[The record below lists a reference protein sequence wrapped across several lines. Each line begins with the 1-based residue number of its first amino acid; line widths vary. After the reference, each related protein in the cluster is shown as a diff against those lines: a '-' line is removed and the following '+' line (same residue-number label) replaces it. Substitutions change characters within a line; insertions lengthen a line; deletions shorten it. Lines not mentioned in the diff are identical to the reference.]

1 MGWNNL
7 PFQWKNEPERHKL
20 NAGELTIITQS
31 HTDFWQRTHYG
42 FRNDSGHC
50 YLTTVSGDFAME
62 THARF
67 AYQGRFDQC
76 GVMLYHTEDTWMKG
90 SVEKENEHTGRLG
103 SVVTNLGYS
112 DWATT
117 DVPGTIQA
125 LSYRLH
131 RMGDD
136 FLLECAFA
144 ESEWVQMR
152 IFHLHGVQREIRAG
166 LYACSPLDSSF
177 TATFTVPVFNSCG
190 WDREG

>member
-1 MGWNNL
+1 MDWNNQ
-7 PFQWKNEPERHKL
+7 PFQWKNEPEQYTLKDGML
-20 NAGELTIITQS
+20 SIVTQP

-50 YLTTVSGDFAME
+50 FCKAVTGDFTME

-67 AYQGRFDQC
+67 SYQGRFDQC
-76 GVMLYHTEDTWMKG
+76 GVMVYDTEDTWMKG
-90 SVEKENEHTGRLG
+90 SIEKENEQTGRLG
-103 SVVTNLGYS
+103 SVVTNHGYS

-131 RMGDD
+131 RRGDD
-136 FLLECAFA
+136 FLLECSFE
-144 ESEWVQMR
+144 ESEWLQMR
-152 IFHLHGVQREIRAG
+152 IFHLHGIQPEIQVG

-177 TATFTVPVFNSCG
+177 TASFTVPAFSGCS
-190 WDREG
+190 WEHE